1 MNQLGQ
7 VSRPRRV
14 FQVTDNHSPGH
25 PGVTA
30 VVTQISRHLGR
41 QGWPVTILAAGQA
54 EGSPP
59 PGVEL
64 VEFPLLGGGNSWRY
78 SPDLARYLE
87 SGAVGPGDIL
97 HLHGIWNAPQW
108 QAARCA
114 PRRGAPAILS
124 AHDMLS
130 PWHWQ
135 DGWLRRLKKQLYWR
149 LLAYPAFRRLALI
162 HAITPQE
169 RDVLASQFPGA
180 RLAVIPNAIDLEE
193 ADAALAAP
201 EEPIEAV
208 EGPYLLFLSRLHPK
222 KGIDLL
228 IAAFARARNRGDL
241 RLLIVGPDWS
251 PAYTNGL
258 KALAGSLGL
267 EGRVRFLGPVF
278 GAGKWRLYRQARAF
292 CLPSRSEVVGL
303 VNLEAA
309 AALTPVITTF
319 DTGLSDWEQG
329 GGLLVHPRVADL
341 TGALETVFSW
351 TESERADRGRALRQ
365 LVEGRYSWEA
375 VGPQWLELYGAL

>member
-1 MNQLGQ
+1 MNQPSQ

-64 VEFPLLGGGNSWRY
+64 VEFPLLWGGNSWRY
-78 SPDLARYLE
+78 APDLARYLE
-87 SGAVGPGDIL
+87 SGVAAGDIL

-114 PRRGAPAILS
+114 ARRGLPAILS

-149 LLAYPAFRRLALI
+149 LLAYPAFRRLALV

-169 RDVLASQFPGA
+169 RDVLAGQFPGA

-193 ADAALAAP
+193 ADAALATP
-201 EEPIEAV
+201 EEPIEGV

-228 IAAFARARNRGDL
+228 IAAFARAKNRGDL

-251 PAYTNGL
+251 PAYTSRTEGP
-258 KALAGSLGL
+258 
-267 EGRVRFLGPVF
+267 GRVPGSGRAGQVS
-278 GAGKWRLYRQARAF
+278 GAGIRRR
-292 CLPSRSEVVGL
+292 EV
-303 VNLEAA
+303 
-309 AALTPVITTF
+309 AALPAGPGFLPAVA
-319 DTGLSDWEQG
+319 LRG
-329 GGLLVHPRVADL
+329 GGV
-341 TGALETVFSW
+341 G
-351 TESERADRGRALRQ
+351 ESGSRRGC
-365 LVEGRYSWEA
+365 GRR
-375 VGPQWLELYGAL
+375 